1 MMLRASD
8 AGFWDEFSSEDTV
21 WLAQH
26 NPEALYA
33 TLHKV
38 GDQSGPPYSWVHF
51 GTSGAPPLEGVDW
64 LAGVPTR
71 PAGYHQ
77 LLRGS
82 FTYWVPR
89 THADALSAVRSS
101 QSR

>member
-51 GTSGAPPLEGVDW
+51 GTSGAPPS
-64 LAGVPTR
+64 
-71 PAGYHQ
+71 
-77 LLRGS
+77 RGLTGS
-82 FTYWVPR
+82 RACP
-89 THADALSAVRSS
+89 HAQPGTTSY
-101 QSR
+101 